1 VCAVACAR
9 ADHMAT
15 RGRQLVAAVCSLL
28 WIDDIY
34 LPMHHACH
42 HRPMESRKLFPA
54 TVRIIPAHAL
64 PEENLGQCVRVLRD
78 RSIHLDSNAKMCRA

>member
-1 VCAVACAR
+1 
-9 ADHMAT
+9 
-15 RGRQLVAAVCSLL
+15 
-28 WIDDIY
+28 
-34 LPMHHACH
+34 
-42 HRPMESRKLFPA
+42 MESRKLFPA